1 MNFNTFADKNV
12 CSYKKNNMFK
22 DKIAIVTGGTGAL
35 GRVIVNRLA
44 EAGMKV
50 YVPVRSI
57 NEFNAIFD
65 DSQRDIEDFK
75 GLLRRYALAFD
86 ATNEEE
92 VKEFCDNVVKQEKTI
107 DFLVNT
113 VGGYHP
119 KRNVLDTDKELID
132 KQLIMNFYTTFF
144 FTKYSL
150 GYFKANNFGRVVSIG
165 AKPAIETTAGK
176 FAYSFSKAGVV
187 NLMQT
192 LAEEHKSDN
201 ITFNSIIPSVIDTP
215 ANRENMQ
222 NQDFSTWV
230 TPEEIAET
238 CLFLLGDGAR
248 SFRGNVVKMFGKV

>member
-1 MNFNTFADKNV
+1 MYKN
-12 CSYKKNNMFK
+12 
-22 DKIAIVTGGTGAL
+22 KIAIVTGGTGAL
-35 GRVIVNRLA
+35 GRVIVNRFA

-65 DSQRDIEDFK
+65 DSQKDTGDFK
-75 GLLRRYALAFD
+75 GLLRRYALACD

-107 DFLVNT
+107 DYLVNT

-132 KQLIMNFYTTFF
+132 KQLLMNFYTTFF

-192 LAEEHKSDN
+192 LAEEHKTDN

-215 ANRENMQ
+215 ANRESMQ
-222 NQDFSTWV
+222 NQDYSTWV
-230 TPEEIAET
+230 TPDEIAET
-238 CLFLLGDGAR
+238 CLFLLGNGAK
-248 SFRGNVVKMFGKV
+248 SFRGNVVKMYGKV

>member
-1 MNFNTFADKNV
+1 MESVHKN
-12 CSYKKNNMFK
+12 
-22 DKIAIVTGGTGAL
+22 KIAIVTGGTGAL